1 MSIYVTSLIACH
13 LFPLKYVRCLTQNS
27 NLLFSTVQY
36 RCPDLFVG
44 GVHGDN
50 PEDVFRE
57 IRELANWVIETHR
70 KDGKPLPPPS
80 THLQLV

>member
-1 MSIYVTSLIACH
+1 MSKRDFGMHNEYHFVVNWSQEDQCYIG
-13 LFPLKYVRCLTQNS
+13 
-27 NLLFSTVQY
+27 

-57 IRELANWVIETHR
+57 IRELADWVIETHR

-80 THLQLV
+80 THLRLV

>member
-1 MSIYVTSLIACH
+1 MHNEYHFVVNWSEEDQCYIG
-13 LFPLKYVRCLTQNS
+13 
-27 NLLFSTVQY
+27 